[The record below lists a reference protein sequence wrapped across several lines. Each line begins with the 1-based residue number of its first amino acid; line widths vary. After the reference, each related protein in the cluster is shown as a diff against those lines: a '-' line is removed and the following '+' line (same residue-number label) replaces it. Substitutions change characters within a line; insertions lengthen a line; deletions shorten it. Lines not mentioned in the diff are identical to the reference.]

1 MKLFRVLLMTLLT
14 MLLISPVR
22 AAEVRA
28 GCDSC
33 RIDVQ
38 SLNGPIDLA
47 GTWLFT
53 RDDRPENKNPSIDTS
68 DWKLVKAPGP
78 WKEVYGDG
86 KIFTV
91 GWYRGTMRFD
101 PSLVGQEVV
110 VLVNTYMARMNVY
123 VDGQEVYVRPNDI
136 NVERYYSIQPIP
148 VRFKVSQPEHTFA
161 FRVETPLMTGV
172 YQLPFEMHRYDQADT
187 SLAWWQI
194 WGGEA
199 RTIAAYTMLVFGL
212 FFLLV
217 YSKTQYPLYLMAA
230 LAGILIFPFFGSP
243 GDYFMKMFS
252 PEVMLYSHYTGLMGI
267 FMFYMFAQ
275 YISGRFTPKLN
286 WVFGLVYLAL
296 CVTIGSMMWQPNVE
310 LFQKVRP
317 VLFILTL
324 VSGFFGLAML
334 GLAWREGKSGA
345 AILFVGMSIFLI
357 TGVNDVALALGKIAS
372 VSLIFSGTVLFA
384 CTMMYVASTRFANT
398 FMENRQLVK
407 DLKVI
412 NDNLEDLVSERTD
425 QLREKTQDIQSMLE
439 NMPQGVLT
447 ITGSNQ
453 VHPEYSAYL
462 ETILE
467 TKEIAGQN
475 LMSLMFSNTSLG
487 SDALSAVETA
497 AGATIG
503 EDVMN
508 FEFNNH
514 LMATEFDKTMP
525 DGRVKSLALSWSPI
539 CNEDGTVDKLMICVR
554 DVTELK
560 RLEQAASEQKREL
573 DIIGEILAVTQE
585 KFTDFIDGARGFV
598 AENRQLIERTST
610 KDLDVVGLLF
620 RNMHT
625 IKGNARTYGFV
636 NLTNLVHE
644 AEQAYDV
651 LRKDDESVWD
661 GAALLR
667 DLDLVQGMVDEYA
680 RINEHVLGRKGPGRR
695 GSVEK
700 YVMVERQQVAESLA
714 LLSSVDLDDTVA
726 LRRALKQV
734 GLTLSQ
740 IGTERLDAILAGQ
753 VDSLPSL
760 ARELGKEPPVVK
772 VHDHQVVVHN
782 QIAPL
787 LKNLFTHLLRN
798 SMDHGL
804 EPADVRMAAG
814 KPAAGLIQID
824 MTLDPN
830 QLSIRL
836 RDDGRGLALARIRA
850 RAIEQGLLSAEE
862 ARQDEEVAQ
871 TIFRSGF
878 STAEQVTEVSGRGVG
893 MDAVRGFLQK
903 ESGEIQIRFLDD
915 KAGADFRAFE
925 LVVTLPARFGTQLD
939 HSAIERLAA
948 PGVTPAVAG

>member
-1 MKLFRVLLMTLLT
+1 MMILRVLMLALIGLLLT
-14 MLLISPVR
+14 SPTR
-22 AAEVRA
+22 AADSRP

-33 RIDVQ
+33 HIQVR
-38 SLNGPIDLA
+38 SLDEPVKLA

-53 RDDRPENKNPSIDTS
+53 RDDRPENKQPGIDTQ

-78 WKEVYGDG
+78 WKEAYGDG

-91 GWYRGTMRFD
+91 GWYRGQMRFD
-101 PSLVGQEVV
+101 PALVGQEVV
-110 VLVNTYMARMNVY
+110 LMVNTYMARMHVY
-123 VDGQEVYVRPNDI
+123 VDGQEVYQRPHDI

-148 VRFKVSQPEHTFA
+148 VRFKVTAPEHTVA

-172 YQLPFEMHRYDQADT
+172 YQLPFEMHRYDQSDT
-187 SLAWWQI
+187 SIAWWQI

-217 YSKTQYPLYLMAA
+217 YSKTQYPLYLTAA

-286 WVFGLVYLAL
+286 WAFGAVYLAL
-296 CVTIGSMMWQPNVE
+296 CVIIGSMMWHPNVE

-324 VSGFFGLAML
+324 VSGFIGLGML

-345 AILFVGMSIFLI
+345 AILFVGMSMFLI
-357 TGVNDVALALGKIAS
+357 TGVNDVALALGKISS

-412 NDNLEDLVSERTD
+412 NDNLEDLVSERTE
-425 QLREKTQDIQSMLE
+425 QLREKTQDIQSMME

-447 ITGSNQ
+447 VTGNNV

-467 TKEIAGQN
+467 TKDVAGQGMMA
-475 LMSLMFSNTSLG
+475 LLFANTNLG

-497 AGATIG
+497 AGACIG

-508 FEFNNH
+508 FEFNSH
-514 LMATEFDKTMP
+514 LMVTECDKTMP

-539 CNEDGTVDKLMICVR
+539 CDDKDTVDKLMICVR

-585 KFTDFIDGARGFV
+585 KFADFIDGARGFL
-598 AENRQLIERTST
+598 AENRQLIEQTPSR
-610 KDLDVVGLLF
+610 DLAVVGLLF

-625 IKGNARTYGFV
+625 IKGNARTYGFA

-644 AEQAYDV
+644 AEHSYDV
-651 LRKDDESVWD
+651 LRKQPDAPWD
-661 GAALLR
+661 GAALLLA
-667 DLDLVQGMVDEYA
+667 LDQVQAMVDEYA

-700 YVMVERQQVAESLA
+700 YVMVERSQVAESLA
-714 LLSSVDLDDTVA
+714 IVSSVDLQDAVA
-726 LRRALKQV
+726 MRRALKQL

-740 IGTERLDAILAGQ
+740 VGTERLDAILAGQ
-753 VDSLPSL
+753 VDALPSL
-760 ARELGKEPPVVK
+760 ARELGKEPPIVRVD
-772 VHDHQVVVHN
+772 DHQIVVHN

-804 EPADVRMAAG
+804 EAAPERQAAG
-814 KPAAGLIQID
+814 KPAPGLIQID
-824 MTLDPN
+824 MALDPDAL
-830 QLSIRL
+830 QIRL
-836 RDDGRGLALARIRA
+836 RDDGRGLALARIRTGA
-850 RAIEQGLLSAEE
+850 LEQGLLTADE
-862 ARQDEEVAQ
+862 ALSDAEVAQ

-878 STAEQVTEVSGRGVG
+878 STADQVTEVSGRGVG

-903 ESGEIQIRFLDD
+903 EAGDIQIRFLDD
-915 KAGADFRAFE
+915 KVGADHRSFE

-939 HSAIERLAA
+939 HAAIEHLAA
-948 PGVTPAVAG
+948 PGVMPAAAG

>member
-1 MKLFRVLLMTLLT
+1 MMYFRVLMMTLIG
-14 MLLISPVR
+14 LLLALPAR
-22 AAEVRA
+22 AADVRP

-33 RIDVQ
+33 RIEVN
-38 SLNGPIDLA
+38 SLDAPVKLA

-53 RDDRPENKNPSIDTS
+53 RDDNPDNKLPATDTS

-78 WKEVYGDG
+78 WKAAYGDG
-86 KIFTV
+86 KVYTV
-91 GWYRGTMRFD
+91 GWYRGHVKFD

-110 VLVNTYMARMNVY
+110 FMVNTYMARMNVY
-123 VDGQEVYVRPNDI
+123 VDGQEVFQRPRNI

-148 VRFKVSQPEHTFA
+148 VRFKVTQPDHVVS

-172 YQLPFEMHRYDQADT
+172 YQLPFELHRYDQADT

-217 YSKTQYPLYLMAA
+217 YSKTQYPLYLTAA

-243 GDYFMKMFS
+243 GDYFMKLFS
-252 PEVMLYSHYTGLMGI
+252 PEVMLYSHYTGLLGI

-275 YISGRFTPKLN
+275 YIAHRFTPKLN
-286 WVFGLVYLAL
+286 WAFGVVYLAL
-296 CVTIGSMMWQPNVE
+296 CVVIGSMMWVPNVE

-324 VSGFFGLAML
+324 ISGFIGLGML
-334 GLAWREGKSGA
+334 ALAWREGKSGA
-345 AILFVGMSIFLI
+345 AILFIGMLIFLS
-357 TGVNDVALALGKIAS
+357 TGVNDVALALGKISS
-372 VSLIFSGTVLFA
+372 VSLIFSGTVVFA

-412 NDNLEDLVSERTD
+412 NDNLEDLVSERTE
-425 QLREKTQDIQSMLE
+425 QLREKTQDIESMLQ

-447 ITGSNQ
+447 ITGQNQ

-467 TKEIAGQN
+467 TKEIAGQG
-475 LMSLMFSNTSLG
+475 LMALMFSNTNLG

-497 AGATIG
+497 AGACIG

-508 FEFNNH
+508 FEFNSH
-514 LMATEFDKTMP
+514 LMATDFEKTMP
-525 DGRVKSLALSWSPI
+525 DGRVKSLSLSWSPI
-539 CNEDGTVDKLMICVR
+539 CDDKDTVDKLMICVR

-560 RLEQAASEQKREL
+560 RLEQAASAQKREL
-573 DIIGEILAVTQE
+573 DIIGEILAITQE
-585 KFTDFIDGARGFV
+585 KFSDFIDGARGFLV
-598 AENRQLIERTST
+598 ENRQLIEQTTS

-651 LRKDDESVWD
+651 LRKDPESVWD
-661 GAALLR
+661 GAALLQA
-667 DLDLVQGMVDEYA
+667 LDQVHAMVEEYA

-700 YVMVERQQVAESLA
+700 YVMVERNQVADSLA
-714 LLSSVDLDDTVA
+714 MLSSVDLEDVVA

-760 ARELGKEPPVVK
+760 ARELGKEPPVVR
-772 VHDHQVVVHN
+772 VEDRQIVVHN

-804 EPADVRMAAG
+804 EPAADRQAAG
-814 KPAAGLIQID
+814 KPAAGLIQLD
-824 MTLDPN
+824 MALDA
-830 QLSIRL
+830 QHLQIRL
-836 RDDGRGLALARIRA
+836 RDDGRGLALSRIRA
-850 RAIEQGLLSAEE
+850 RAVEHALLTAEE
-862 ARQDEEVAQ
+862 AKSDADVAQ

-903 ESGEIQIRFLDD
+903 EGGEIQIRFLDD
-915 KAGADFRAFE
+915 NAGADYRAFE
-925 LVVTLPARFGTQLD
+925 LVVSLPARFGTQLD
-939 HSAIERLAA
+939 HDVIDRLAA
-948 PGVTPAVAG
+948 SGVAPAVAG

>member
-1 MKLFRVLLMTLLT
+1 MMFFRVLMMTLLG
-14 MLLISPVR
+14 LLLALPAR
-22 AAEVRA
+22 AADARP

-33 RIDVQ
+33 RIDVR
-38 SLNGPIDLA
+38 SLDEPVKLA

-53 RDDRPENKNPSIDTS
+53 RDDRPENKNPGISTQ

-78 WKEVYGDG
+78 WKEAYGDG

-91 GWYRGTMRFD
+91 GWYRGEMQFD
-101 PSLVGQEVV
+101 PALVGQEVV
-110 VLVNTYMARMNVY
+110 LLVNTYMARMNVY
-123 VDGQEVYVRPNDI
+123 VDGQEVYQRPRNI

-148 VRFKVSQPEHTFA
+148 VRFKVTQPSHVVA

-243 GDYFMKMFS
+243 GDYFLKLFS
-252 PEVMLYSHYTGLMGI
+252 PEVMLYSHYTGLMGV

-275 YISGRFTPKLN
+275 YIAGRFLPKLN
-286 WVFGLVYLAL
+286 WLFGAIYLGL
-296 CVTIGSMMWQPNVE
+296 CVTIGSMMWVPNVE

-317 VLFILTL
+317 ILFILTL
-324 VSGFFGLAML
+324 VSGFIGLGILSM
-334 GLAWREGKSGA
+334 AWREGKSGA
-345 AILFVGMSIFLI
+345 ATLVLGICVFLV
-357 TGVNDVALALGKIAS
+357 TGVNDVALALGKISS
-372 VSLIFSGTVLFA
+372 VSLIFSGTVFFA

-412 NDNLEDLVSERTD
+412 NDNLEDLVSERTE
-425 QLREKTQDIQSMLE
+425 QLREKTQDIESMLQ

-447 ITGSNQ
+447 ITGQNQ

-467 TKEIAGQN
+467 TKDIAGQ
-475 LMSLMFSNTSLG
+475 SLMALMFANTNLG

-497 AGATIG
+497 AGACIG

-508 FEFNNH
+508 FEFNSH
-514 LMATEFDKTMP
+514 LMVTEFDKTMP

-539 CNEDGTVDKLMICVR
+539 CDDKDTVEKLMICVR

-585 KFTDFIDGARGFV
+585 KFSDFIDGARGFL
-598 AENRQLIERTST
+598 AENRQLIERTQT

-651 LRKDDESVWD
+651 LRKDAESVWD
-661 GAALLR
+661 GAALLHA
-667 DLDLVQGMVDEYA
+667 LDQVQAMVDEYA

-700 YVMVERQQVAESLA
+700 YVMVERHQVAESLA
-714 LLSSVDLDDTVA
+714 MLSSVDLDDVVA

-760 ARELGKEPPVVK
+760 ARELGKEPPVVR
-772 VHDHQVVVHN
+772 VDDRQIVVHN
-782 QIAPL
+782 QVAPL

-804 EPADVRMAAG
+804 EPADVRRAAG

-824 MTLDPN
+824 MALDPERL
-830 QLSIRL
+830 QIRL
-836 RDDGRGLALARIRA
+836 RDDGRGLALGRIRA
-850 RAIEQGLLSAEE
+850 RAIEQGLLSEDE
-862 ARQDEEVAQ
+862 ARSDVEVAQ

-903 ESGEIQIRFLDD
+903 EAGEIDIRFLDD
-915 KAGADFRAFE
+915 KDGAEYRAFE

-939 HSAIERLAA
+939 HATVERMAA